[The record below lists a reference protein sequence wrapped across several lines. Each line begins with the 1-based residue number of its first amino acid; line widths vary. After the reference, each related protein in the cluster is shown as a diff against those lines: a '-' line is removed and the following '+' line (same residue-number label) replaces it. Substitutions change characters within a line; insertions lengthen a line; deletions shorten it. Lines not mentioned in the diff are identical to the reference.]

1 MKLRIAVMTV
11 VALALAVLLI
21 WSSPP
26 ITPRIYQIGFLLGFA
41 AFLWWLLGQGGEMF
55 MPIGRGALKR
65 AVMWPLVLTAMMAPF
80 IVLVEA
86 GIAGYRGF
94 VSFMR
99 YVSVAVTIV
108 GIVWLVLGFAIPLML
123 RRRLRQ

>member
-1 MKLRIAVMTV
+1 MKLRIAVVTV

-21 WSSPP
+21 WSRPP
-26 ITPRIYQIGFLLGFA
+26 ITPRIYEIGFLLGLA
-41 AFLWWLLGQGGEMF
+41 TFLWWLLGPGGEMF
-55 MPIGRGALKR
+55 IPMGRGALKR
-65 AVMWPLVLTAMMAPF
+65 AVMWPLVLTAMMAPS

-108 GIVWLVLGFAIPLML
+108 PSWELSGSC
-123 RRRLRQ
+123 